1 MTLNFH
7 WGDFK
12 NKLKLGKKPINEL
25 QRGIVT
31 NMTKIKGTHIS
42 NETE

>member
-7 WGDFK
+7 WKDFK
-12 NKLKLGKKPINEL
+12 NKLMLGKKPINEL
-25 QRGIVT
+25 QTGIVT
-31 NMTKIKGTHIS
+31 NMTEINGTHIL